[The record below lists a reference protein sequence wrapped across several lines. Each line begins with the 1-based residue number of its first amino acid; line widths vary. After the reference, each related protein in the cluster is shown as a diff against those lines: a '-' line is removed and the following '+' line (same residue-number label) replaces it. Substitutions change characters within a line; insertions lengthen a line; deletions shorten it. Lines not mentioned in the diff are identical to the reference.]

1 MGSIRKLALF
11 KTGGVSQQGSFTI
24 SGIAPGAYKLYAWED
39 VDTNAVRYD
48 PDFLKPYEALGQT
61 VQISEGAS
69 EHVTVKLIKKPAEP

>member
-1 MGSIRKLALF
+1 MLRRDF
-11 KTGGVSQQGSFTI
+11 
-24 SGIAPGAYKLYAWED
+24 PDW
-39 VDTNAVRYD
+39 NAVRYD